1 VRGTTRDHGSLEKI
15 TAAGAEAVEADPDRL
30 ATLLPLI
37 EGVSVICWLMGT
49 APDPALH
56 GPRLRSLLERLVD
69 TPVRGFVCE
78 TGGGDAIVREVGQT
92 YRMPVELLEADPG
105 DHAGW
110 LSAATAAVQRL
121 LG

>member
-1 VRGTTRDHGSLEKI
+1 VRGTTRDRGSLEKI
-15 TAAGAEAVEADPDRL
+15 TAVGAEAVEADPDRL

-37 EGVSVICWLMGT
+37 EGVSIICWLMRT

-69 TPVRGFVCE
+69 APVRGFVYE
-78 TGGGDAIVREVGQT
+78 TGGGDAIVREAGQT

-110 LSAATAAVQRL
+110 LSGATAAVRRL